1 SMSREAF
8 SCQHRFANT
17 KGTLSVC
24 ATQTLVTLEQ
34 GISLLLEHPRD
45 GGVGI
50 PGGLLDRLLAQPGS
64 HQRLVTLG
72 VPFDPTL
79 AIIVGTTMLQII
91 FQRESHVLRE
101 AGALEVSVG
110 KGNLLDCRNRA
121 VGRLAQGTTWVI
133 RHELEEVPGDV
144 RVLGRLDDA
153 VAVG

>member
-1 SMSREAF
+1 MSREAF
-8 SCQHRFANT
+8 SCQHRFASA

-64 HQRLVTLG
+64 HQSLVTLG

-79 AIIVGTTMLQII
+79 AIRVVTTRLQVMLQ
-91 FQRESHVLRE
+91 RKSRVPRE
-101 AGALEVSVG
+101 AGASEARVG
-110 KGNLLDCRNRA
+110 DGNLLDRGDEG
-121 VGRLAQGTTWVI
+121 VGRLAQSAT
-133 RHELEEVPGDV
+133 R
-144 RVLGRLDDA
+144 
-153 VAVG
+153 